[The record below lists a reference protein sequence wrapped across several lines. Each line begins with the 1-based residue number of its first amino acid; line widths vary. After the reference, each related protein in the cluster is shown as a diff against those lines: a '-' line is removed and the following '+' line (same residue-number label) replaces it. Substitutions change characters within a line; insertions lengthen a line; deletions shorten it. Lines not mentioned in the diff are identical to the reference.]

1 MNLCLPKS
9 VTKYIDEEDA
19 QISKH
24 ITVISFR
31 WMPSF
36 LVRQLFSITVTLLL
50 RSMLFDVNLNS
61 IVLKYLKQSTMTR
74 LLCWVQT
81 DVAKECNNFLKMPHC
96 PHSKAC

>member
-1 MNLCLPKS
+1 MNLCLPKC

-36 LVRQLFSITVTLLL
+36 LVENIQVTHLSL
-50 RSMLFDVNLNS
+50 RF
-61 IVLKYLKQSTMTR
+61 
-74 LLCWVQT
+74 
-81 DVAKECNNFLKMPHC
+81 
-96 PHSKAC
+96 